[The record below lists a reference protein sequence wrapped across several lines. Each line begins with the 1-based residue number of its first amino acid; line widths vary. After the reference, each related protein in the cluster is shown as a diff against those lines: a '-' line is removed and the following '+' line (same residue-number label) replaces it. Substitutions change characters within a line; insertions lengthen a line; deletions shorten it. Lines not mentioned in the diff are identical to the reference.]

1 MINLIH
7 KKVLYKLLRA
17 IPILQQSIKVEVS
30 PELELA
36 YEKYLRQC
44 KKLFR
49 NAQSK
54 KMNKKAYF
62 LKMICNS
69 QEVDRDKII
78 QISFY
83 FATSCYIKKNSNWKR
98 QNMQIL
104 HCRYNVDTLQIL

>member
-83 FATSCYIKKNSNWKR
+83 FATSCYIKKKFKLEKIEYANF
-98 QNMQIL
+98 
-104 HCRYNVDTLQIL
+104 TLQI